1 MIRRIAAIACALALL
16 AAMGAGG
23 PTSKPCGSAPAAS
36 MPATATAPVSPAVMK
51 ILNRLEEAGLK
62 YPNIVADID
71 YVMDRLQ
78 TGEREQ
84 RTGTVSYRAAAKG
97 SPAKFRIGFKTL
109 RYGKG
114 RPTRRVVDYA
124 FDGEWFTTR
133 KEKIKEM
140 VRYQTPPGQRA
151 STLRLG
157 KGPFPVPFGQRAAD
171 VIRYFQPSTRPA
183 TAKDPKNADYLK
195 LLTRRLHRREL
206 TLVWV
211 EMWVDRSTGLP
222 VRIVTEDRSENRT
235 DVTFKNVKTPKS
247 IADKVFHLP
256 RPGAGWEYR
265 VERFKGEIR

>member
-16 AAMGAGG
+16 AALGAGG
-23 PTSKPCGSAPAAS
+23 STSKPCDSAPAAS
-36 MPATATAPVSPAVMK
+36 MPATATAPISPAVMK

-71 YVMDRLQ
+71 YVIDRLQ

-84 RTGTVSYRAAAKG
+84 RTGTVSYRLAAKA
-97 SPAKFRIGFKTL
+97 SPAKFRISFKTL
-109 RYGKG
+109 RYG
-114 RPTRRVVDYA
+114 TRRKTRRIVDYA
-124 FDGEWFTTR
+124 FDGEWFTVR

-140 VRYQTPPGQRA
+140 VRYQVPPEHRE

-171 VIRYFQPSTRPA
+171 VIQYFRPSTRPA
-183 TAKDPKNADYLK
+183 TAKDPKNTDYLK
-195 LLTRRLHRREL
+195 LVTRRQHRREL

-247 IADKVFHLP
+247 IPDKVFHLP
-256 RPGAGWEYR
+256 RPGAGWDYR

>member
-16 AAMGAGG
+16 AALGAGG

-36 MPATATAPVSPAVMK
+36 MPATTTAPVSPAVMK
-51 ILNRLEEAGLK
+51 ILNRLEQAGIRH
-62 YPNIVADID
+62 PNIVADID
-71 YVMDRLQ
+71 YVLDRLQ

-84 RTGTVSYRAAAKG
+84 RTGTVSYRAAKG
-97 SPAKFRIGFKTL
+97 SPAKFRISFKTL
-109 RYGKG
+109 RYG
-114 RPTRRVVDYA
+114 TRRKTRRIVDYA

-140 VRYQTPPGQRA
+140 VRYQIPPKQRD

-157 KGPFPVPFGQRAAD
+157 KGPFPIPFGQRAAD
-171 VIRYFQPSTRPA
+171 VIRYFRPSTRPA
-183 TAKDPKNADYLK
+183 TAKDPKNTDSLK
-195 LLTRRLHRREL
+195 LVTRRRYRREL

-211 EMWVDRSTGLP
+211 EMWIDRSTGLP
-222 VRIVTEDRSENRT
+222 VRIVVEDRSENRT

-256 RPGAGWEYR
+256 KPGAGWEYR
-265 VERFKGEIR
+265 VVPFKGEIR

>member
-16 AAMGAGG
+16 AALGVGG

-109 RYGKG
+109 RYGK
-114 RPTRRVVDYA
+114 RRKTRRIVDYA

-140 VRYQTPPGQRA
+140 VLYQIPPKQRA

-171 VIRYFQPSTRPA
+171 VIRYFRPSTRPA
-183 TAKDPKNADYLK
+183 TAKDPKNTDYVK
-195 LLTRRLHRREL
+195 LLTRRLHRRDL

-211 EMWVDRSTGLP
+211 EMWIDRNTGLP

-247 IADKVFHLP
+247 IPDKVFHLP
-256 RPGAGWEYR
+256 KPGAGWEVR
-265 VERFKGEIR
+265 VVPFEGKIR